1 VLVGFDEPFLR
12 ATFGEVTR
20 AATLDNGLGVDN
32 EEQGT
37 PVWVGRD
44 LRGTWP
50 EVWPTFR
57 RLG

>member
-1 VLVGFDEPFLR
+1 V
-12 ATFGEVTR
+12 
-20 AATLDNGLGVDN
+20 DNGVGVEN

-44 LRGTWP
+44 LRGSWAEIWP
-50 EVWPTFR
+50 RFR